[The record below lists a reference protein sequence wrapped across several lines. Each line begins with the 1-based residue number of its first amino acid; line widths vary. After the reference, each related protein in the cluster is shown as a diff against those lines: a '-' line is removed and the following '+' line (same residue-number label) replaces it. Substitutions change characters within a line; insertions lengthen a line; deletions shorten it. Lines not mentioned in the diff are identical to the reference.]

1 MCQRRFSDNS
11 RKSSDRRYYF
21 LILWRFFSLLFL
33 FGRWRKFYDAKFPD
47 SGKKKETR
55 CARMAVKHGENN
67 TNSTF
72 FFCKKKP
79 SIYLY
84 RNWLAPNV
92 SSARAQVATICCK
105 REIIKNRKKSIKR
118 GQKNVVVALF
128 FGHKATHVC
137 IYTETTTTQKPL
149 AVSRPEISLFRRG
162 VNESMRFDLSGPAS
176 QRKGTSSRLFFCQ
189 QPKQDVS
196 TL

>member
-128 FGHKATHVC
+128 LVTRRHMYVYIQRRRRHKNLWLYLGRRSLYSGAEST
-137 IYTETTTTQKPL
+137 
-149 AVSRPEISLFRRG
+149 SRCG
-162 VNESMRFDLSGPAS
+162 
-176 QRKGTSSRLFFCQ
+176 
-189 QPKQDVS
+189 S
-196 TL
+196 T